1 MIFLFI
7 SGAEIV
13 FIFFIILM
21 IFGADKIPDI
31 AKGMAKGIKKVKD
44 ATQEIKTEIKK
55 SAEKKGVDTDSISK
69 EINKLVDGPI
79 EIYACGGGIYNTT
92 LLNNLEGF
100 LDHKIQSTNI
110 LGVDPDY
117 LEAMT
122 FAWLARNAI
131 RRIKTKVFTSKGLV
145 YGYLGSITEIR

>member
-55 SAEKKGVDTDSISK
+55 SAEKKGIDTDSIS
-69 EINKLVDGPI
+69 
-79 EIYACGGGIYNTT
+79 C
-92 LLNNLEGF
+92 LL
-100 LDHKIQSTNI
+100 
-110 LGVDPDY
+110 Y
-117 LEAMT
+117 
-122 FAWLARNAI
+122 
-131 RRIKTKVFTSKGLV
+131 TSP
-145 YGYLGSITEIR
+145 SPRDS

>member
-31 AKGMAKGIKKVKD
+31 AKGMAQGIRKVKD

-55 SAEKKGVDTDSISK
+55 SAEKKGIDTDSISK
-69 EINKLVDGPI
+69 EIDKVKDDIDDLTGSMKR
-79 EIYACGGGIYNTT
+79 
-92 LLNNLEGF
+92 NL
-100 LDHKIQSTNI
+100 
-110 LGVDPDY
+110 
-117 LEAMT
+117 
-122 FAWLARNAI
+122 
-131 RRIKTKVFTSKGLV
+131 
-145 YGYLGSITEIR
+145 

>member
-55 SAEKKGVDTDSISK
+55 ALRKKELIQIQFQK
-69 EINKLVDGPI
+69 KL
-79 EIYACGGGIYNTT
+79 
-92 LLNNLEGF
+92 
-100 LDHKIQSTNI
+100 
-110 LGVDPDY
+110 
-117 LEAMT
+117 
-122 FAWLARNAI
+122 
-131 RRIKTKVFTSKGLV
+131 IK
-145 YGYLGSITEIR
+145 

>member
-69 EINKLVDGPI
+69 EID
-79 EIYACGGGIYNTT
+79 
-92 LLNNLEGF
+92 
-100 LDHKIQSTNI
+100 
-110 LGVDPDY
+110 
-117 LEAMT
+117 
-122 FAWLARNAI
+122 
-131 RRIKTKVFTSKGLV
+131 KV
-145 YGYLGSITEIR
+145 

>member
-13 FIFFIILM
+13 FVFFIILM

-55 SAEKKGVDTDSISK
+55 SAEKKGIDTDSISR
-69 EINKLVDGPI
+69 EID
-79 EIYACGGGIYNTT
+79 
-92 LLNNLEGF
+92 
-100 LDHKIQSTNI
+100 
-110 LGVDPDY
+110 
-117 LEAMT
+117 
-122 FAWLARNAI
+122 
-131 RRIKTKVFTSKGLV
+131 KVKDDIDDLT
-145 YGYLGSITEIR
+145 GSIKRDL

>member
-31 AKGMAKGIKKVKD
+31 AKGMAKSIKKVKD

-69 EINKLVDGPI
+69 EID
-79 EIYACGGGIYNTT
+79 
-92 LLNNLEGF
+92 
-100 LDHKIQSTNI
+100 
-110 LGVDPDY
+110 
-117 LEAMT
+117 
-122 FAWLARNAI
+122 
-131 RRIKTKVFTSKGLV
+131 KVKDDIDDLT
-145 YGYLGSITEIR
+145 GSIKRDL

>member
-55 SAEKKGVDTDSISK
+55 SAETKGVDTDSISK
-69 EINKLVDGPI
+69 EID
-79 EIYACGGGIYNTT
+79 
-92 LLNNLEGF
+92 
-100 LDHKIQSTNI
+100 
-110 LGVDPDY
+110 
-117 LEAMT
+117 
-122 FAWLARNAI
+122 
-131 RRIKTKVFTSKGLV
+131 KVKDDIDDLT
-145 YGYLGSITEIR
+145 GSIKRDL